1 MSATRAQTLAGSRRR
16 WKPRHVVLVPGLAI
30 GFVASTLAGQNG
42 LGLLPLLLFG
52 IVPHITVLTGV
63 GQPHV
68 RGQLAPR
75 AVPFFNAMHHPV
87 LPLALVAL
95 AAAGVLSRFWLVGAL
110 AWLAHIV
117 VDWAL
122 GDWLRSADGFL
133 LSPVGRTTGIR
144 STPAA
149 SGGRGE

>member
-1 MSATRAQTLAGSRRR
+1 MSATQAQTVAGSRRR
-16 WKPRHVVLVPGLAI
+16 WKPRHVLLVPGLAI

-52 IVPHITVLTGV
+52 ILPHLTVLTGI

-75 AVPFFNAMHHPV
+75 SVPLFNAMHHPV
-87 LPLALVAL
+87 LPLALAAL
-95 AAAGVLSRFWLVGAL
+95 AAAGVLSPFWLVGAL

-122 GDWLRSADGFL
+122 GDGLRSADGFL
-133 LSPVGRTTGIR
+133 LGWIGRTTGIR

-149 SGGRGE
+149 SGRSGE